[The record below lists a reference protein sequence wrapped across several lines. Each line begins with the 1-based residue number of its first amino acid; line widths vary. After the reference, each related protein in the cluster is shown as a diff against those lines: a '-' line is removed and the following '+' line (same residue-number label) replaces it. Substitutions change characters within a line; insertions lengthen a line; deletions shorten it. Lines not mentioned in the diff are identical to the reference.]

1 MASFPERWDDGTAA
15 DGPDH
20 QLHWYDGRTAIVRQA
35 LRTNFEGPFVY
46 LLIGSER
53 ALLLDTGTGHAD
65 LRAVVDEV
73 LAGRGL
79 ELVVAHTHGHGDHVG
94 GDHQFGEAAG
104 QVNASVHFGEAAGQV
119 NASVQ
124 FGEAAGH
131 PHRHQRVAVSCVVGK
146 SAEETASFFGIA
158 AWPDEIVTF
167 DLGERVLDVIPIPGH
182 QGSDIAVYDR
192 ETRLLLTGD
201 SLYPG
206 RLYVPDW
213 SSYRSS
219 IRRLAGFVAA
229 GNPVEWVLGA
239 HIELTDRP
247 GEDYPMGADVHP
259 GEHRLQLAPE
269 ILTEL
274 DEALIAAGPEPRRLV
289 HDHFIVF
296 PR

>member
-1 MASFPERWDDGTAA
+1 M
-15 DGPDH
+15 
-20 QLHWYDGRTAIVRQA
+20 HWYDERTAIVRQA

-65 LRAVVDEV
+65 LRVVVDEL
-73 LAGRGL
+73 LAGRDV

-94 GDHQFGEAAG
+94 GDGQFD
-104 QVNASVHFGEAAGQV
+104 
-119 NASVQ
+119 
-124 FGEAAGH
+124 
-131 PHRHQRVAVSCVVGK
+131 RVVGR
-146 SAEETASFFGIA
+146 SVEEVAAFFGITS
-158 AWPDEIVTF
+158 WPGEIVSL

-182 QGSDIAVYDR
+182 EGSDLAVYDR

-213 SSYRSS
+213 PSYRSS
-219 IRRLAGFVAA
+219 IRRLAEFVAA

-239 HIELTDRP
+239 HIEMTDRP
-247 GEDYPMGADVHP
+247 GEDYPMGADVHAD
-259 GEHRLQLAPE
+259 EHRLELAPE
-269 ILTEL
+269 TLTEL
-274 DEALIAAGPEPRRLV
+274 DEALAAAGPEPGRLV
-289 HDHFIVF
+289 HDHFVVF